1 MEYPKRFFTFFSE
14 FEYRGLCFFQPK
26 TFSTSRRMVAEILG
40 LIDAAV
46 SKELGNKQTN
56 NQTNN
61 QTDSLTD
68 WRFYRVMKGFDS
80 YSYSVYISMIYQF

>member
-1 MEYPKRFFTFFSE
+1 
-14 FEYRGLCFFQPK
+14 
-26 TFSTSRRMVAEILG
+26 MVAEILG

-61 QTDSLTD
+61 QTIKQTHLQTIALEE
-68 WRFYRVMKGFDS
+68 G
-80 YSYSVYISMIYQF
+80 